1 MVRVFRGQAL
11 TEQPIAGAAKG
22 MVSQTAKGTGRAAG
36 TIPSATAASM
46 IAG

>member
-1 MVRVFRGQAL
+1 VRVFRGQAV
-11 TEQPIAGAAKG
+11 TEQPIARSTKG
-22 MVSQTAKGTGRAAG
+22 MVDQTAKGTGRAAG